1 MNRNWLAVAAA
12 LATAASAARVEA
24 QARSSISIIPI
35 AGYMMPMGKWT
46 DSDTI
51 RLEPGGGI
59 FVGVTAE
66 YSVNKTFSV
75 TAQAIRTLGL
85 TQKMTFAAPEFGVG
99 VPAALETDMTT
110 TQLLGT
116 LLFRPLGRL
125 PNGAPKTVYFEVGG
139 GFTLYDVSQGFTNPL
154 GASDVL
160 DFNSSTAVVT
170 GGAGLSFPIGPRAS
184 LQVFGRANYGLS
196 AYSSPGLDKWNG
208 YPPPSNVQ
216 GEKPLVLLLGAG
228 LRIGR

>member
-35 AGYMMPMGKWT
+35 AGYMVPMGKWT

-66 YSVNKTFSV
+66 YSMNKSV
-75 TAQAIRTLGL
+75 SITAQALRTLGL
-85 TQKMTFAAPEFGVG
+85 TQTMTMGAPTFFGTTK
-99 VPAALETDMTT
+99 LETDMTS
-110 TQLLGT
+110 TQILGT
-116 LLFRPLGRL
+116 IIFRPLGRL

-139 GFTLYDVSQGFTNPL
+139 GFTLYDVGQGFQNPS
-154 GASDVL
+154 GQNDVL
-160 DFNSSTAVVT
+160 DFNSSTAMIA

-184 LQVFGRANYGLS
+184 LQVFGRANYQLS
-196 AYSSPGLDKWNG
+196 EYSSEGLDTWNG
-208 YPPPSNVQ
+208 YPPPSSVQ
-216 GEKPLVLLLGAG
+216 GEKSLVMLLGAG